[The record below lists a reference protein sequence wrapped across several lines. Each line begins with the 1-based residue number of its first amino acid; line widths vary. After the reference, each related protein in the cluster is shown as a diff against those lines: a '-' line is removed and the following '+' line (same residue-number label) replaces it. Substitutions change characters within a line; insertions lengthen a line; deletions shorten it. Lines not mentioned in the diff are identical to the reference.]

1 MNRLPFLLLVG
12 LGGFSYTYSPSRS
25 SSLFFCSRLRGL
37 RLALQ
42 VLTSNICLF
51 FLSSSISSIR
61 TVVPAVAIL
70 DLKAMLSWMKNVFVF
85 LLHCYVYISY
95 TIFVYFFLMRLLGAY
110 CLVHEVI
117 VVYP

>member
-1 MNRLPFLLLVG
+1 M
-12 LGGFSYTYSPSRS
+12 
-25 SSLFFCSRLRGL
+25 

-95 TIFVYFFLMRLLGAY
+95 TIFVYFFLMGLLGAY